1 MAKDSRSMF
10 RGRALWASLPPPRVI
25 KSSSL
30 SEAGS
35 AASMGTAAD
44 DRAPWRTPAHQP
56 CLRRILLLQPLLDQ
70 WPSSFLLPAPF
81 SSSPHQSPNPPPP
94 PHSLCSST
102 ILAAG
107 EVCAHN
113 VQWVPEWRAPMLI
126 PLHHLLLP
134 THAHALSTVST
145 VCPIKHP
152 ILPY

>member
-81 SSSPHQSPNPPPP
+81 SSSLPPNPPPP

-134 THAHALSTVST
+134 THAHTLSTVST